1 MSIETSVLT
10 KKADI
15 IIKELSNIS
24 NIKYGEYWNTSIQ
37 STQKANLLTS
47 IIRSVWY
54 TNESREL
61 TFNYL
66 ETLINETFK
75 LINDFQN
82 QNLKNNK
89 ELIDELKISLLN
101 SRTGIINLSG
111 VYHKDTRVKYVIDVF
126 INNINNKLLKDKKE

>member
-66 ETLINETFK
+66 VTQYSV
-75 LINDFQN
+75 D
-82 QNLKNNK
+82 
-89 ELIDELKISLLN
+89 
-101 SRTGIINLSG
+101 
-111 VYHKDTRVKYVIDVF
+111 
-126 INNINNKLLKDKKE
+126 